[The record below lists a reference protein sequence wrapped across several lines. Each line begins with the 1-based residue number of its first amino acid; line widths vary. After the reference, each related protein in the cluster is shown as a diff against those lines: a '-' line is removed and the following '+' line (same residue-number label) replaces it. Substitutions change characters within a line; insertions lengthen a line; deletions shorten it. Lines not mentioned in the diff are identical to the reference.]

1 LRIPVPQKIGAHIVI
16 AEICTFIATK
26 HSRRPRTEARDVIR
40 WHFGSLLLLGQI
52 SAHDLANT
60 LHVDRR
66 TLERRRQT
74 DLEAIE
80 WKYADFLRNYVPQ
93 IARPLCYSD
102 NNNWDSSAA
111 YRLACDEAGIIPDDD
126 PVLRSDLTD
135 TMERVLFD

>member
-1 LRIPVPQKIGAHIVI
+1 M
-16 AEICTFIATK
+16 
-26 HSRRPRTEARDVIR
+26 IR
-40 WHFGSLLLLGQI
+40 WNFGSLLLLGQV
-52 SAHDLANT
+52 SAYDFAEMLR
-60 LHVDRR
+60 VDRR
-66 TLERRRQT
+66 TLERRTQT